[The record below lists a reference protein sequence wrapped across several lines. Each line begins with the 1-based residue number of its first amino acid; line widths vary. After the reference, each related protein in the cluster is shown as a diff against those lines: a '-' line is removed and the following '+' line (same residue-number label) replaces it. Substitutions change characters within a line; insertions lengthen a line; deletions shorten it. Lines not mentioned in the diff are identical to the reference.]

1 MNWDCRRSAA
11 PRWTFA
17 FCAVATLLL
26 AMSNGCARPA
36 AESTGHHEHD
46 EHEESGEHAE
56 SVERGPHGG
65 RLFKD
70 GSLQVELR
78 IEESGIP
85 PEFRAE
91 LFDAKGRGLST
102 EGTRMSVV
110 LERFG
115 GRRDSLAFRAEG
127 DRLRSVRSVEEPHSY
142 KARVL
147 VERGGQRHEWSYEQH
162 EGRVELSPEA
172 VTQAAIQTAMAG
184 PRRIE
189 VRIATPGEVRLNAE
203 RLLQVRPRFPGV
215 AEKLSKRLGDSVQSG
230 DLLAVVLSNESL
242 SEYEIRASMAGT
254 VVARDVAVGQSV
266 NHESVLYTIADLST
280 VWVDLALY
288 PQIAGQVRRGQAVHI
303 RGEGSD
309 SVSAE
314 GTLSYVGPLLEQ
326 DTRVSYGRVVLPNRG
341 GRWQPGMFIKAEI
354 LVDRAQAVVAVPED
368 AIVRTSRGQGVF
380 RAEGNTFELQPV
392 VPGRSDGQWTE
403 IVEGLE
409 SGARIVIRNAYLL
422 KAELG
427 KSEATHDH

>member
-280 VWVDLALY
+280 VWVDFALY

-314 GTLSYVGPLLEQ
+314 GTAELRRSAARAGHARLVRPRRAPESRWSLAAGDVRQRRRSWSTARRSRWRFPRTPSCAPAGPGGVPSGGQHLRASTGGARSQ
-326 DTRVSYGRVVLPNRG
+326 RRPRG
-341 GRWQPGMFIKAEI
+341 PRSWKG
-354 LVDRAQAVVAVPED
+354 
-368 AIVRTSRGQGVF
+368 SS
-380 RAEGNTFELQPV
+380 
-392 VPGRSDGQWTE
+392 PGR
-403 IVEGLE
+403 E
-409 SGARIVIRNAYLL
+409 S
-422 KAELG
+422 
-427 KSEATHDH
+427 